1 MRLVKR
7 KMKHWAWGYIFV
19 APTIIG
25 LIVLN
30 IWPIIQTVLLSFQES
45 LGFNRYEFAGLDN
58 FYSVLSDTDVWLG
71 LKNTFVFAL
80 ISVPVSIFLSLIFAW
95 LLCKPIKGTS
105 VYRMIFFLPLVAAP
119 AAVTMV
125 WSWIYN
131 TEFGVL
137 NYLLGFLGIPKIS
150 WLNDTRYTMLSLII
164 IAVWGSLGQQIIILI
179 VAIKNV
185 PKTYY
190 EAAEIDGAT
199 DRRKFF
205 NIMIPLVSP
214 NIFFLTVTGL
224 IGALGQFDLV
234 YMIYGTGNSEALDS
248 VKTIMYQ
255 YYRQSFV
262 VQDKAYGSA
271 IAVVTLII
279 ILVLTAIQMKLQKK
293 VVFYE

>member
-1 MRLVKR
+1 MKR

-45 LGFNRYEFAGLDN
+45 LGFNRYKFAGLDN

>member
-1 MRLVKR
+1 MLVKR
-7 KMKHWAWGYIFV
+7 KIKHWVWGYIFV
-19 APTIIG
+19 APTIAG
-25 LIVLN
+25 LVILN

-45 LGFNRYEFAGLDN
+45 LGFNRYEFSGLQN
-58 FYSVLSDTDVWLG
+58 YINLLSDSDVWLG
-71 LKNTFVFAL
+71 LKNTFIFAL
-80 ISVPVSIFLSLIFAW
+80 ISVPISIFLSLIFAW
-95 LLCKPIKGTS
+95 LLCKPIRGTS
-105 VYRMIFFLPLVAAP
+105 IYRMIFFLPLVAAP

-150 WLNDTRYTMLSLII
+150 WLNDTHYTMLSLII
-164 IAVWGSLGQQIIILI
+164 IAVWSSLGQQIIILI

-199 DRRKFF
+199 DRKKFWS
-205 NIMIPLVSP
+205 IMVPLVSP
-214 NIFFLTVTGL
+214 NIFFLAVTGL

-255 YYRQSFV
+255 YYRQAFV

-271 IAVVTLII
+271 IAVVTLVT
-279 ILVLTAIQMKLQKK
+279 ILVLTGIQMKLQKK
-293 VVFYE
+293 LVFYE

>member
-1 MRLVKR
+1 
-7 KMKHWAWGYIFV
+7 MKHWAWGYIFV

-45 LGFNRYEFAGLDN
+45 LGFNRYKFAGLDN